1 MRKFTVNYGSVNC
14 SETYKVEAVSAVE
27 AANWLLNNHPQG
39 DYSTIS
45 VCGPCHS
52 EKLSSVMKFSN
63 PLYGTET
70 EGESKQENDS
80 KQTTSDK
87 QESHGGHKETEK
99 GPDPEN
105 QYASILGLSGEFTI
119 EDIKS
124 AYRRSAAQNHPD
136 KVNNLA
142 SDFLQLAERKMK
154 EINKAYE
161 YFKRRHGF

>member
-1 MRKFTVNYGSVNC
+1 M
-14 SETYKVEAVSAVE
+14 
-27 AANWLLNNHPQG
+27 
-39 DYSTIS
+39 
-45 VCGPCHS
+45 
-52 EKLSSVMKFSN
+52 LSSVMKFSN
-63 PLYGTET
+63 PLYGTAT
-70 EGESKQENDS
+70 EEESKQENDF
-80 KQTTSDK
+80 KRTTSDK
-87 QESHGGHKETEK
+87 QESHSGHKETEK
-99 GPDPEN
+99 APPEN

-142 SDFLQLAERKMK
+142 SDFRQLAERKMK